1 MTKKKTNRFPLVG
14 LLLFITLI
22 LFSACT
28 VKAAATAD
36 YDGAVEKILAALDD
50 YEQTVEIDEFNIP
63 ATYSSVTT
71 MQERIEFDTPQYVQ
85 FGGLGSYYYTTVNS
99 EKIIQKVT
107 IVYYTDSAAE
117 TTKVREAYEE
127 KMEALLSQADADWTD
142 FEKILY
148 ANECLSIGC
157 DYGSSQGNYCYNAYG
172 PIVLGEAVCAGY
184 SLAFKDLMNRLGVDC
199 CVVTSLKANHAWDAV
214 KLGSYWYYVDVTFNN
229 PDPVGYAEGS
239 AKHDHLLLS
248 ASQLLS
254 DSQHGEKS
262 EWSYRSS
269 VEVGDDSDTTF
280 DSYFW
285 DDVSL
290 PFYYYDGYWYGLIPQ
305 EDENAT
311 YVTINGIT
319 VLVGDWRND
328 YALIRYKTSNA
339 GLTAQKTIA
348 ALPKDSYDEDELAEW
363 VSSSFYS
370 VSYTGNYT
378 GFASCGKYFYCSD
391 PHSIW
396 CIDVTT
402 GSTTTI
408 LELSSSDKALGYID
422 GITVDGDGLLTY
434 DFLTGYEGSRV
445 YEARTIRVHT
455 HTLTTKTTSAATF
468 VSTGTKVQTC
478 SDCGQ
483 VRTLTTAKVTCKKGK
498 SYTVGNYTY
507 KITSAKT
514 DGSGTVAFT
523 GLAKS
528 VTAVKV
534 AKTVKILGASF
545 KVTQIAEGALK
556 KQTKI
561 TSVSVGA
568 NVKKIGKNAFS
579 GCTKLATVT
588 GCSAVTSIGESA
600 FSGCSKLAS
609 VSGCAAVTSI
619 GSKAFYKCAKLKYI
633 GSKKSRITL
642 AKIKTIGASAFQGC
656 TTFTYVNLS
665 STALTS
671 IGDKAFY
678 GCTKLKTFISS
689 SSKLKSVGAKAFYG
703 DKKLASVTF
712 RTSKLTSS
720 NVGSSA
726 FKGISSSCTFKVPSK
741 KVSAYKKIFKAKGAG
756 SRIKVKKNS

>member
-1 MTKKKTNRFPLVG
+1 MGKVRFAAMTGKKTYRFPLYG
-14 LLLFITLI
+14 LLLFCTLI
-22 LFSACT
+22 IFSACT
-28 VKAAATAD
+28 VKAASTAD
-36 YDGAVEKILAALDD
+36 YDGAVEKILAALDN
-50 YEQTVEIDEFNIP
+50 YEQTVEIGEFNIP
-63 ATYSSVTT
+63 AANSSVTT
-71 MQERIEFDTPQYVQ
+71 MQGMIKFDNPQYVQ
-85 FGGLGSYYYTTVNS
+85 FSGLGSYYYTTVNS

-117 TTKVREAYEE
+117 TTEVREAYEE
-127 KMEALLSQADADWTD
+127 KMESLLSHANADWTD

-157 DYGSSQGNYCYNAYG
+157 DYGWSQGNYCYNAYG
-172 PIVLGEAVCAGY
+172 PIVLGEAACEGY
-184 SLAFKDLMNRLGVDC
+184 ALAFKDLMNRLGVDC
-199 CVVTSLKANHAWDAV
+199 CVITSLKANHAWDAV

-229 PDPVGYAEGS
+229 PDSSGYAEGS
-239 AKHDHLLLS
+239 ANHNYLLLS

-262 EWSYRSS
+262 EWYYRSS

-305 EDENAT
+305 ANENT
-311 YVTINGIT
+311 YTTSDGLTMI
-319 VLVGDWRND
+319 VGDWRND
-328 YALIRYKTSNA
+328 YELIRYKASDA

-348 ALPKDSYDEDELAEW
+348 TLPKDSFDEDELAEW
-363 VSSSFYS
+363 TSSSYYGIKYKYS
-370 VSYTGNYT
+370 GNYT
-378 GFASCGKYFYCSD
+378 GFASCGKYFYYSD

-396 CIDVTT
+396 CVDVTT

-408 LELSSSDKALGYID
+408 LELSDSDKALGYID

-434 DFLTGYEGSRV
+434 DFLTGYEGYRI
-445 YEARTIRVHT
+445 YEARTIQVHT

-478 SDCGQ
+478 SGCGQ
-483 VRTLTTAKVTCKKGK
+483 VCTLTTAKVTCKKGK

-514 DGSGTVAFT
+514 DGTGTVAFT

-561 TSVSVGA
+561 TSVSIGA
-568 NVKKIGKNAFS
+568 NVKKIGA
-579 GCTKLATVT
+579 
-588 GCSAVTSIGESA
+588 
-600 FSGCSKLAS
+600 
-609 VSGCAAVTSI
+609 
-619 GSKAFYKCAKLKYI
+619 
-633 GSKKSRITL
+633 
-642 AKIKTIGASAFQGC
+642 
-656 TTFTYVNLS
+656 
-665 STALTS
+665 
-671 IGDKAFY
+671 KAFY
-678 GCTKLKTFISS
+678 GCTKLKTVTGCRRNEHRRQCLLRLLEADLSRR
-689 SSKLKSVGAKAFYG
+689 LLCG
-703 DKKLASVTF
+703 DKHRQQSV
-712 RTSKLTSS
+712 L
-720 NVGSSA
+720 
-726 FKGISSSCTFKVPSK
+726 
-741 KVSAYKKIFKAKGAG
+741 
-756 SRIKVKKNS
+756 